1 MTLLIANKV
10 HSAVLSIIISYSTSA
25 SGLFIIMIIN
35 PDNAILLK
43 KEKQRQQQQ
52 LHDDAQVTPVFATVS
67 RLMYRSG

>member
-25 SGLFIIMIIN
+25 SGLFIMIIN

-52 LHDDAQVTPVFATVS
+52 VHDDAQVTPVFATVS